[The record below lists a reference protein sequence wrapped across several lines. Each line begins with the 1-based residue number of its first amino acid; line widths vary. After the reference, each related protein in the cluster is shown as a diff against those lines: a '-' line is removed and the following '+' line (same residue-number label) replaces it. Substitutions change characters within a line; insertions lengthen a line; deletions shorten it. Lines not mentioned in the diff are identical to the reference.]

1 MFQPNVAIIRFSS
14 ESMVVV
20 LYRFG
25 MGMSGWWDLS
35 ICDVCYMLFLRGTV
49 WGGICDVRYPGVCSS
64 SMSAHCCS
72 MWVSCYCLSIS
83 DVLVVCFCYGLC
95 VYPLYLW
102 WSLCPVCFVCAF
114 TCLPSRGCCIWRFG
128 DRVPDLFGDCHLALW
143 YFTDLL
149 IPTPIVYIHTTGMAH
164 FRMLMCFSSQICH
177 SSGTYLFTQ
186 CLILI
191 AVRCMQ
197 LSFGWRLWSV
207 ARWKSK
213 YLAFK
218 LHLYCACARGFR

>member
-72 MWVSCYCLSIS
+72 MWVSCYCLSIY
-83 DVLVVCFCYGLC
+83 DVYWWCAFVMGCVSILCISGDLC
-95 VYPLYLW
+95 VQ
-102 WSLCPVCFVCAF
+102 SVLCVRLLVFHLGGVVF
-114 TCLPSRGCCIWRFG
+114 DGLVTGSQTCLVIVTWHCDI
-128 DRVPDLFGDCHLALW
+128 
-143 YFTDLL
+143 LL
-149 IPTPIVYIHTTGMAH
+149 IYWYPH
-164 FRMLMCFSSQICH
+164 L
-177 SSGTYLFTQ
+177 LFIYTQ
-186 CLILI
+186 RGWLILECWC
-191 AVRCMQ
+191 VFPLRFVTVVELTFLPSV
-197 LSFGWRLWSV
+197 LSW
-207 ARWKSK
+207 
-213 YLAFK
+213 
-218 LHLYCACARGFR
+218 